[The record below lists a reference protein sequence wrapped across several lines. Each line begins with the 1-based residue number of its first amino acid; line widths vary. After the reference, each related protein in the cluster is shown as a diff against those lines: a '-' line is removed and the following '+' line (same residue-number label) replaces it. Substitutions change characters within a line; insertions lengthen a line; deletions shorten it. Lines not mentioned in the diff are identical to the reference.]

1 MSPDHNEESLRGFD
15 RSFFSY
21 PKQARNVEVDL
32 INQRQ
37 VLVAFGLLDLIDSD
51 SIDLTE
57 SAICQSKGDDM
68 FDGVENLFP

>member
-1 MSPDHNEESLRGFD
+1 LSPDHNEESLRGFD

-37 VLVAFGLLDLIDSD
+37 VLVAFGVLDLVDSD
-51 SIDLTE
+51 GLDLAERAPART
-57 SAICQSKGDDM
+57 
-68 FDGVENLFP
+68 